1 MNHTMPRTT
10 HDLVGAAEADGQFN
24 VLLSALRAADLLATL
39 RGAGPFTLF
48 APTDAAFA
56 KLPFGSMDELLGDV
70 PALRNVLL
78 YHVTRG
84 RLGSTELSRL
94 HRVLTA
100 QGQPLVVLGGPGALL
115 VGGALVVRPDVAA
128 ANGVIH
134 ILDRVLLPV

>member
-1 MNHTMPRTT
+1 
-10 HDLVGAAEADGQFN
+10 
-24 VLLSALRAADLLATL
+24 
-39 RGAGPFTLF
+39 
-48 APTDAAFA
+48 
-56 KLPFGSMDELLGDV
+56 MDELQEDV

-100 QGQPLVVLGGPGALL
+100 QGQPLVVLGGPGAML